1 MDAARSSAF
10 DSSAA
15 DDPNRRFFQPDIET
29 MSREGIQAAQE
40 KRVLELVPAAYENS
54 PFYRELWSAAGVD
67 PARVRSLDDFFEM
80 VPTFT
85 KDDLRA
91 YRTRTGD
98 PFSGLLQVPTSRL
111 TSVMSTSGTTGTPEL
126 LPEIWDTAPPLPA
139 CSARDLWEL
148 GVRPGDRVI
157 VPAGVFRGFFDTFYQ
172 EMGLVPIYVDA
183 WIGQGAEIIAAL
195 QRYRPTYI
203 QLIMPTVLELERL
216 AGSYDLRDGL
226 SSLRGASFAGQPLGA
241 ALAAKVS
248 EEWGVELF
256 IYSSAGD
263 TGTAWECREHNGFH
277 LWEDLVLA
285 ENLEPGGRGTVPAG
299 EVGELVAT
307 DLDNQAAP
315 LIRYRS
321 GDLVRLDPGRCGCGR
336 THLRQW
342 IIGRLGDETIVRGRP
357 VVVGEVWKAVET
369 QEETHDGMF
378 QIIREERVVDR
389 LRLRVGYTP
398 ADGLDLADL
407 GVRLRAAVTAQVG
420 VEPEIELVPV
430 DDLVARS
437 SSVAKF
443 PRVVKA

>member
-1 MDAARSSAF
+1 VDVARSSTF
-10 DSSAA
+10 ESNAA

-29 MSREGIQAAQE
+29 MSREGIRTAQE

-80 VPTFT
+80 IPTFT

-91 YRTRTGD
+91 YRARTGD

-111 TSVMSTSGTTGTPEL
+111 TSVMSTSGTTGAPEL

-216 AGSYDLRDGL
+216 AGSYDLRDAL

-285 ENLEPGGRGTVPAG
+285 ENLEPEGRGTVPAG

>member
-29 MSREGIQAAQE
+29 MSREGIRAAQE
-40 KRVLELVPAAYENS
+40 KRVLELVPAAYETS

-91 YRTRTGD
+91 YRARTGD

-216 AGSYDLRDGL
+216 AGSYDLRDAL

-263 TGTAWECREHNGFH
+263 TGTAWECREHNGLH

-407 GVRLRAAVTAQVG
+407 GVRLRAAVSAQVG